1 MTYRYLTQ
9 LADVLRAADLK
20 VVEVPG
26 WKTRGRPSSTGGF
39 DPVGVL
45 WHHTGA
51 KDTNPHSIADDKAYA
66 EWLAE
71 IGRSDLPAPLC
82 QLSIGR
88 DGTVYV
94 CAAGR
99 GNHAGKAKASG
110 SVAAGDGNQLYI
122 GVECQNTGSEGWPA
136 AQRDAMVTTGAVLAT
151 KVLHTS
157 AQAQRGHR
165 ETSVTGKWDPGK
177 LDLDEFR
184 ADVAAEITALL
195 RPAKPDPEPTRVEDA
210 RALLEAAL
218 KRAKAPARRKRLRAA
233 LDALPKR

>member
-9 LADVLRAADLK
+9 LAGALRAADLK

-26 WKTRGRPSSTGGF
+26 WKTRGRPASTGGF

-45 WHHTGA
+45 WHHTGS
-51 KDTNPHSIADDKAYA
+51 KDTNPKSIADDRAYA

-99 GNHAGKAKASG
+99 GNHAGTARASG
-110 SVAAGDGNQLYI
+110 TVAGGDGNQLYV
-122 GVECQNTGSEGWPA
+122 GVECQNTGSEGWSD
-136 AQRDAMVTTGAVLAT
+136 AQRDAMVTTGAVLAEL
-151 KVLHTS
+151 LHTS
-157 AQAQRGHR
+157 AQAQRAHR
-165 ETSVTGKWDPGK
+165 ETSVTGKWDPGL
-177 LDLDEFR
+177 LDMDAFR
-184 ADVAAEITALL
+184 RDVAAELVTKE
-195 RPAKPDPEPTRVEDA
+195 RPEEPDPEPTRVEEI
-210 RALLEAAL
+210 RQLLREAL
-218 KRAKAPARRKRLRAA
+218 KHAKSAKRRRRLQAA
-233 LDALPKR
+233 LDRLPSR